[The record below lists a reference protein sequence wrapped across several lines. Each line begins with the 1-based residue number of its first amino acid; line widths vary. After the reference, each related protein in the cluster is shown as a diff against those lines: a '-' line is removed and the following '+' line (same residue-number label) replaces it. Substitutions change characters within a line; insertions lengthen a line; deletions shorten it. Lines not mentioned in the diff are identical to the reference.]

1 MSNESVAQRAAHDE
15 VWDLIPWLVNGRA
28 SAEETLKAKSHLEH
42 CAACTREFAAQRR
55 VFDGMQAD
63 DSIAFASEASFQ
75 KLAARLDAP
84 AAEPR
89 IAVAARWVIA
99 ACFVVALGLVAW
111 GGWMLQRP
119 PGRGAA
125 GVYLTL
131 TAGPAAPI
139 NGARLRVVFTPDL
152 TMNELQRLLHS
163 INAHI
168 SDGPTEA
175 GVFTLTLGGGQQSSA
190 EVARRLAVLRA
201 ATSVRF
207 AEPVAATP

>member
-1 MSNESVAQRAAHDE
+1 VSEESAAHGASHDE
-15 VWDLIPWLVNGRA
+15 VWDLIPWLVNGRVN
-28 SAEETLKAKSHLEH
+28 AEEAAKAKSHLEH
-42 CAACTREFAAQRR
+42 CPACAREYAEQRR

-75 KLAARLDAP
+75 KLAARLH
-84 AAEPR
+84 AEPVVPR
-89 IAVAARWVIA
+89 VAAAARWVA
-99 ACFVVALGLVAW
+99 AAGLVAALGLVAW

-125 GVYLTL
+125 GAYLTL
-131 TAGPAAPI
+131 TSAPASVA

-152 TMNELQRLLHS
+152 TVDELQRLLHS
-163 INAHI
+163 VDAYI

-175 GVFTLTLGGGQQSSA
+175 GAFTLTLAGGQDTPA

-201 ATSVRF
+201 DASVRF
-207 AEPVAATP
+207 AEPVATAR